1 MFLNVYGGG
10 VILEGDVLAFSGSL
24 KIGEP
29 FSPKKKL
36 GQNFLVDPIISDKII
51 SLGGFSMED
60 TILEIGPGK
69 GALTMPLARI
79 VKHVV
84 AVEKDGQ
91 LVDWLNGR
99 VHEEGISNVTL
110 LHDDILK
117 VDWQT
122 LKKYF
127 DGRISV
133 IGNLPY
139 NISSPVLERM
149 CRHSK
154 WMAKAILMF
163 QKEVADRLTA
173 PSGGKTYGALTLLVQ
188 YHATALSE
196 LKVLKGSFFP
206 VPKVDSMVVSLD
218 FEKPYPQRTVH
229 ETVFKKVVKGAFAHR
244 RKTVLNS
251 LRSALQDQT
260 RESLLNALATCG
272 IDPGKRAE
280 VLDMADFLKLSS
292 SLAIDKSMD
301 R

>member
-1 MFLNVYGGG
+1 M
-10 VILEGDVLAFSGSL
+10 IHEGDGLAFTGSL
-24 KIGEP
+24 KPGEP
-29 FSPKKKL
+29 FRPKKRL
-36 GQNFLVDPIISDKII
+36 GQNFLVDPFISDKII
-51 SLGGFSMED
+51 SLSGFSAED

-69 GALTMPLARI
+69 GALTLPLARK

-91 LVDWLNGR
+91 LVDWLSDRLHQDGLN
-99 VHEEGISNVTL
+99 NVTL
-110 LHDDILK
+110 LHEDILK
-117 VDWQT
+117 LDWQT

-127 DGRISV
+127 DGRIPV

-139 NISSPVLERM
+139 NISSPVLLKM
-149 CRHSK
+149 CRHSQ
-154 WMAKAILMF
+154 WMGQAILMF

-188 YHATALSE
+188 YHAKALSV

-229 ETVFKKVVKGAFAHR
+229 EAIFKKVVKGAFAHR
-244 RKTVLNS
+244 RKTILNS
-251 LRSALQDQT
+251 LKGALQDQT
-260 RESLLNALATCG
+260 RESLLTALTACG

-280 VLDMADFLKLSS
+280 VLDMADFLRLSS
-292 SLAIDKSMD
+292 TLAIDNGID